1 MCVIVDTGRLGIDGA
16 GLPQQAVGV
25 VMELSVN
32 DRTLV
37 LHGHFDV
44 RSTGIVREAL
54 YDRMGSTTG
63 DLVVDLADVEAIDAT
78 ALRVLAV
85 ASRLMEREGRAL
97 ILRGCSPALR
107 RVLALTRLRRL
118 VTVERGATA

>member
-1 MCVIVDTGRLGIDGA
+1 
-16 GLPQQAVGV
+16 
-25 VMELSVN
+25 MELSVS

-37 LHGHFDV
+37 LHGYFDV

-54 YDRMGSTTG
+54 YDRMGSTSG

-118 VTVERGATA
+118 VTVERAATA